1 MDETSPN
8 IAHFLR
14 LFNSRSIIEKKTGET
29 KNGIFLQIALNIALD
44 MDRAFPFPR
53 QTITKKYVDKLYI
66 CL

>member
-29 KNGIFLQIALNIALD
+29 KNGILLQIALNIALG
-44 MDRAFPFPR
+44 MDCFPFPR
-53 QTITKKYVDKLYI
+53 RTITKKYADKLYI

>member
-29 KNGIFLQIALNIALD
+29 KNGIFLQIAPKYSSGYGLLS
-44 MDRAFPFPR
+44 FPP
-53 QTITKKYVDKLYI
+53 TDNY
-66 CL
+66 